1 MNKIIISLIL
11 IFSGLL
17 SGYIFQ
23 KLCNSSIIK
32 IKTPIKTIRRKMQTF
47 TLTVLIPLTVTA
59 GIWIAPLKH
68 VEIISLPLLGVFAL
82 MFGGAAAYM
91 LAFPLRLTREQRGVY
106 AVAGGF
112 TNLGALGGLISFF
125 LIGEKAF
132 ALVAF
137 YQLFEKF
144 VYFLAGFPLAKS
156 HSKYDQKGKSAVSI
170 VIESVKDPVITMNT
184 SALVLGSFLNLSGI
198 HRPEV
203 FYSLNQV
210 LIPLSSF
217 ILISSIGLA
226 MRFGPMK
233 NYFLPGIVMVV
244 IKSLFVPAVTF
255 IPAYFIGLGGIENGL
270 VLKLLIILSSMPVGF
285 MAMVPP
291 TIYDMDLDIANTC
304 WFFSTASLIA
314 VVPLLSV
321 ILKFI

>member
-1 MNKIIISLIL
+1 MSKMIISLIL
-11 IFSGLL
+11 VFTGLL
-17 SGYIFQ
+17 SGYFFQ
-23 KLCNSSIIK
+23 KLVNSSVIS
-32 IKTPIKTIRRKMQTF
+32 IKTPLKTIRRRMQTF
-47 TLTVLIPLTVTA
+47 TLTVFLPVTVT
-59 GIWIAPLKH
+59 GSIWIAPLKH
-68 VEIISLPLLGVFAL
+68 VEIISLPLLGIFAL
-82 MFGGAAAYM
+82 LSGGTAAYFT
-91 LAFPLRLTREQRGVY
+91 AFLLKLNREQRGVY

-156 HSKYDQKGKSAVSI
+156 HSKHDQKGKTSFSMM
-170 VIESVKDPVITMNT
+170 IESVKDPVITINT
-184 SALVLGSFLNLSGI
+184 AALVLGSFLNLSGI
-198 HRPEV
+198 SRPEI

-244 IKSLFVPAVTF
+244 IKSLFVPALTF
-255 IPAYFIGLGGIENGL
+255 IPAYFIGLGSIENGL

-321 ILKFI
+321 ILRFI